1 VVAQQPG
8 IAPAGARDLSNDPT
22 GSAYAKMRL
31 RTRRLRFWV
40 FARATSLMDQTHEQR
55 NTEHAVDRDA
65 VARGTSGFIG
75 TTLARREA
83 RLLKR
88 AIDIALS
95 FVLLLLALPLYGYVA
110 CRIYFEDGRPVF
122 FSQRRVGQAKREF
135 GMFKFRSM
143 VRDAE
148 GEFARWESES
158 PDLLDEYRRNNYK
171 LRQDPRLLDVGIWL
185 RRTSI
190 DELPQLLNVLRGE
203 MSLVGPR
210 PLLSRELAHYGEAI
224 ALYQQVRPGLTGL
237 WQVSG
242 RSETTF
248 EERAA
253 LDSWYIQNGSLW
265 YDFVI
270 LFRTISVVMR
280 QDGAH

>member
-1 VVAQQPG
+1 ML
-8 IAPAGARDLSNDPT
+8 I
-22 GSAYAKMRL
+22 
-31 RTRRLRFWV
+31 
-40 FARATSLMDQTHEQR
+40 
-55 NTEHAVDRDA
+55 
-65 VARGTSGFIG
+65 
-75 TTLARREA
+75 
-83 RLLKR
+83 
-88 AIDIALS
+88 
-95 FVLLLLALPLYGYVA
+95 LALPLFGYVA
-110 CRIYFEDGRPVF
+110 CRIYFEDGLPVF
-122 FSQRRVGQAKREF
+122 FAQRRIGQAKREF

-158 PDLLDEYRRNNYK
+158 PDLLEEYRRNNYK
-171 LRQDPRLLDVGIWL
+171 LRQDPRLLEVGAWL

-224 ALYQQVRPGLTGL
+224 ELYEQVKPGITGL

-248 EERAA
+248 EDRAS
-253 LDSWYIQNGSLW
+253 LDSWYVRNCSLW
-265 YDFVI
+265 CDFVI
-270 LFRTISVVMR
+270 LLKTINVVMR

>member
-1 VVAQQPG
+1 
-8 IAPAGARDLSNDPT
+8 
-22 GSAYAKMRL
+22 
-31 RTRRLRFWV
+31 
-40 FARATSLMDQTHEQR
+40 MDQTHEQR
-55 NTEHAVDRDA
+55 NTEHAVDCDP
-65 VARGTSGFIG
+65 VAGEASGFTG

-95 FVLLLLALPLYGYVA
+95 FTLLLLALPLFGYVA
-110 CRIYFEDGRPVF
+110 CRIYFEDGRPIF
-122 FSQRRVGQAKREF
+122 FSQRRLGQGKREF

-148 GEFARWESES
+148 GEFARWEAES
-158 PDLLDEYRRNNYK
+158 PDLLEEYRRNNYK
-171 LRQDPRLLDVGIWL
+171 LRLDPRLLDVGIWL

-210 PLLSRELAHYGEAI
+210 PLLSRELAHYGEAAI
-224 ALYQQVRPGLTGL
+224 AFYGQVRPGITGL

-248 EERAA
+248 EVRAS
-253 LDSWYIQNGSLW
+253 LDSWYVQNYSLW
-265 YDFVI
+265 RDFVI
-270 LFRTISVVMR
+270 LFKTISVVMR